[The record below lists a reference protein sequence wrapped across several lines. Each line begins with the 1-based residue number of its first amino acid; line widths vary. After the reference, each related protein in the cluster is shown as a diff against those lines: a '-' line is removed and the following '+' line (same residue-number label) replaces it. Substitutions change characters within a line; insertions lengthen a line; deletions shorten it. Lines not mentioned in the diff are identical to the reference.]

1 MFRRV
6 FIAAVIAGLA
16 AGLIVSALQAAK
28 LTPLIAAA
36 ELHEMLEPAAQE
48 TPAWQPS
55 PGVERTAVTVL
66 ANLIIG
72 VGFGLLMSAGFA
84 LHQLLAGAVTDA
96 RHGLLWGLA
105 GFACFSLAPSLGLPP
120 ELPGSA
126 SADLLARQGWWIG
139 TALATAAGIGLI
151 AFARHPLWRILGG
164 AIIALPH
171 LIGAPHAPSEA
182 GSVPAGLAAEFA
194 AASLATAA
202 LFWVVLG
209 SIGGWLYARLARG

>member
-6 FIAAVIAGLA
+6 FVAAVVAGLA

-36 ELHEMLEPAAQE
+36 ELLETAEPAAHE
-48 TPAWQPS
+48 TAWEPA
-55 PGVERTAVTVL
+55 PGVERAAVTLL

-72 VGFGLLMSAGFA
+72 VGFGLLLSAGFA
-84 LHQLLAGAVTDA
+84 LNQLLRGAVTDA
-96 RHGLLWGLA
+96 RRGLLWGIA

-126 SADLLARQGWWIG
+126 SADLFVRQGWWIG
-139 TALATAAGIGLI
+139 TALATAAGIALI
-151 AFARHPLWRILGG
+151 AFARHLLWRILGG
-164 AIIALPH
+164 VIIALPH
-171 LIGAPHAPSEA
+171 LLGAPHAPGAA
-182 GSVPAGLAAEFA
+182 GSVPASLAAEFA
-194 AASLATAA
+194 AASLATTA

-209 SIGGWLYARLARG
+209 SVGGWLYARLARG